1 MYYSLLNLRV
11 KKLIPLV
18 AIFPQVNKSGAKYIE
33 KNCRTLLKVFVLNSK
48 KFTSWIL
55 TRAFRM
61 LISVP
66 TTLPHP

>member
-33 KNCRTLLKVFVLNSK
+33 KNCRTFIESICIK
-48 KFTSWIL
+48 
-55 TRAFRM
+55 
-61 LISVP
+61 
-66 TTLPHP
+66 